1 MCNLDN
7 CCCCCGSSY
16 GCNKEGIC
24 LACGYNFFPEPEEDT
39 VTKKMTTIEK
49 IKHDYLKQM
58 ADNAIEGFV
67 ENGGYTLHN
76 STEQF
81 YLNDLLESED
91 VDLDLDLVI
100 KEEGISFDKTVVL
113 VEELKSEGLYDQ
125 AIIDLLKKRGEY
137 DDFLEKIDTDNQLED
152 TLKDDTDYDDVIDKL
167 VEGRIYAIDQNVE
180 DPSVNKFIEM
190 VENGVK
196 GHLEDYEDIYH
207 CFNFNQ
213 DIIFDKI
220 FDFSEMK
227 KIGYKSNQTA
237 HCLSRSDMNYVDYTL
252 YEDKNGEQIVVL
264 NQYENNGHGSLS
276 RADSISDLDWDDI
289 PE

>member
-24 LACGYNFFPEPEEDT
+24 LACGYNFFPEEDT
-39 VTKKMTTIEK
+39 TVTETKKMTTIEK
-49 IKHDYLKQM
+49 MKDDYLKQM
-58 ADNAIEGFV
+58 ADDAIEGFI

-81 YLNDLLESED
+81 YLSDLLLED
-91 VDLDLDLVI
+91 VDLDLII
-100 KEEGISFDKTVVL
+100 KEEEISFNDLKL
-113 VEELKSEGLYDQ
+113 LSDELKNEGLYDQ
-125 AIIDLLKKRGEY
+125 AVIDLLKKKGLY
-137 DDFLEKIDTDNQLED
+137 DNFFTLFDTNDEIEEV
-152 TLKDDTDYDDVIDKL
+152 LKNDTDYDDVIDKL
-167 VEGRIYAIDQNVE
+167 VEERIYAIDQNVE

-196 GHLEDYEDIYH
+196 GHLEDYEHIYH
-207 CFNFNQ
+207 SFNFNQ

-252 YEDKNGEQIVVL
+252 YEDKNGERIVVL
-264 NQYENNGHGSLS
+264 NQYEGNGHGSLS
-276 RADSISDLDWDDI
+276 RADSISDLNWDDI